1 MPHINSELPSTR
13 LILPAR
19 QWINDHSNHYLER
32 LQDNFQRRA
41 LTAHNSA
48 EQADLLAQH
57 NSVKARQDQAFRLFS
72 THITQLFSTKRTYE
86 PGIYNDLDRLANQLE
101 KLPAPQFG
109 HEKVQ
114 LQYFCQ
120 AVSPISLLAG
130 FQRIIVP
137 LKLGHIHRL
146 KRSQCLYP
154 PSIHPL
160 STLYPPSIHPLSTL
174 CSPHVRCV
182 GKYLMPLLT
191 GMAQNQNNAKS
202 LKVISRKLAGKDT
215 QAEDFNAIRSQVNV
229 CSQYLVESSH
239 LSDKRNLNAGVGQ
252 KRLTRLRRKVHA
264 LLDKKTANIKLS
276 VSVDNMLYGPM
287 TTIVLS
293 YWLRHGSNSLP
304 LRRSMKLIDDTLWY
318 I

>member
-1 MPHINSELPSTR
+1 MKKSSSSTFVRQYRLSAYSPDFSELLFPLNSG
-13 LILPAR
+13 IF
-19 QWINDHSNHYLER
+19 I
-32 LQDNFQRRA
+32 A
-41 LTAHNSA
+41 LRDRSA
-48 EQADLLAQH
+48 
-57 NSVKARQDQAFRLFS
+57 F
-72 THITQLFSTKRTYE
+72 
-86 PGIYNDLDRLANQLE
+86 
-101 KLPAPQFG
+101 
-109 HEKVQ
+109 
-114 LQYFCQ
+114 
-120 AVSPISLLAG
+120 
-130 FQRIIVP
+130 
-137 LKLGHIHRL
+137 
-146 KRSQCLYP
+146 
-154 PSIHPL
+154 
-160 STLYPPSIHPLSTL
+160 IHPLSTL
-174 CSPHVRCV
+174 CTPHVRCV

-229 CSQYLVESSH
+229 CSQYLVESSQ

-304 LRRSMKLIDDTLWY
+304 LRRSMKLIDDILWY

>member
-1 MPHINSELPSTR
+1 
-13 LILPAR
+13 
-19 QWINDHSNHYLER
+19 
-32 LQDNFQRRA
+32 
-41 LTAHNSA
+41 
-48 EQADLLAQH
+48 
-57 NSVKARQDQAFRLFS
+57 V
-72 THITQLFSTKRTYE
+72 
-86 PGIYNDLDRLANQLE
+86 
-101 KLPAPQFG
+101 
-109 HEKVQ
+109 
-114 LQYFCQ
+114 
-120 AVSPISLLAG
+120 
-130 FQRIIVP
+130 
-137 LKLGHIHRL
+137 
-146 KRSQCLYP
+146 
-154 PSIHPL
+154 PL
-160 STLYPPSIHPLSTL
+160 STLYPPSIHPLQPARQVCRQIFNALAHWDGAESKQRQEFKST
-174 CSPHVRCV
+174 
-182 GKYLMPLLT
+182 
-191 GMAQNQNNAKS
+191 

-304 LRRSMKLIDDTLWY
+304 LRRSMKLIDDILWY